1 MYINYK
7 WLSNIFPHYTC
18 FSFHKPEV
26 ANVVEEVFVGA
37 YPNCEPCP
45 ECYQNWRNTLLQ
57 LGDNFAAQE
66 QSLMSKYKSIEFGL
80 LHLKFAH
87 PQWKIWKSKQQ
98 GECKVVKRHLPP
110 VRFCDKVYHSKY
122 FI

>member
-7 WLSNIFPHYTC
+7 LLSNIFSYYTC

-37 YPNCEPCP
+37 YPNREPCP

-66 QSLMSKYKSIEFGL
+66 QSLMSKYKINGL
-80 LHLKFAH
+80 VHMNLTRHL
-87 PQWKIWKSKQQ
+87 WKILGK
-98 GECKVVKRHLPP
+98 
-110 VRFCDKVYHSKY
+110 
-122 FI
+122 